1 MVSGTFY
8 PDDQDELLETIHSCF
23 TNSIGPGRFP
33 QRDNGG
39 SKTDRVECVLV
50 PHAGFKYSGPIAA
63 HSYQLAHDFF
73 ISNEGKKCT
82 AIILG
87 PNHYGIGSGL
97 SISPHRYWSTPLG
110 ILEVDNTT
118 AKKMTQNSSSLDMD
132 DIAHSKEHS
141 IEVQLPFLQ
150 AVLPSDIRARF
161 IPISIML
168 QDIDTSMELAER
180 IVRVMQ
186 DSNQSFLVVGSSD
199 LTHYESQNQASFKDR
214 KVLEAV
220 HNLDVTSFS
229 NAIERFGVTACGY
242 GPIATVMQ
250 ISKLL
255 GRRRGEVL
263 RYATSGDIT
272 GEKSSVVGYSAV
284 HFV

>member
-1 MVSGTFY
+1 MVAGIFY
-8 PDDQDELLETIHSCF
+8 PDDQDELFETIHGCF
-23 TNSIGPGRFP
+23 THSIGPGRFP
-33 QRDNGG
+33 QRDNST

-50 PHAGFKYSGPIAA
+50 PHAGFNYSGPVAA

-73 ISNEGKKCT
+73 ISNKGKKCT
-82 AIILG
+82 VFVLG
-87 PNHYGIGSGL
+87 PNHYGIGSGV

-110 ILEVDNTT
+110 ILEVDNFT
-118 AKKMTQNSSSLDMD
+118 ARKMTQNSTVLDID
-132 DIAHSKEHS
+132 EIAHSKEHS

-150 AVLPSDIRARF
+150 AVLPTGIRARF
-161 IPISIML
+161 IPISMML
-168 QDIDTSMELAER
+168 QDIDTSQELAEN
-180 IVRVMQ
+180 IISVMQ

-199 LTHYESQNQASFKDR
+199 LTHYEPQNRASLKDQ

-220 HNLDVTSFS
+220 HN
-229 NAIERFGVTACGY
+229 IEVSAFYNVVERLGVTACGY
-242 GPIATVMQ
+242 GAIATVMQ

-284 HFV
+284 RFV